1 MALLGGSS
9 EASVTKRLAGTIFII
24 RVFSAALAYF
34 SQILLARW
42 MGGSDYGVYVYVWTW
57 VLLLGSMM
65 DFGIS
70 ASAQKIIPEYRT
82 RGEHALLRGFLSGSR
97 WMTFAV
103 SSVVSLL
110 LAGVVKGLSPWIDA
124 NAIVPLYIGCL
135 TLPAFVVANTQDGI
149 ARSHDWMR
157 LGLMPQF
164 IVRQSLIIG
173 FTAGAFVLGFNLGAT
188 AAMSASAAAVW
199 IAMIGQ
205 MIVLNRRLG
214 GHIEPGP
221 KAYDFRGWLAVSLP
235 ILMVEGFYLL
245 LSYTDV
251 LVLQQFRSSEEV
263 GVYFAVVKT
272 LALVSFIHYAMAAT
286 TAHRFA
292 EYHALGDKARLS
304 AYVAHA
310 IQWTFW
316 PSLAAT
322 ILLLALGKPLLWLFG
337 PQFVVGYDIMFIA
350 AIGLVVRSAIGPVE
364 RLLNMLGHQHICALA
379 YALAFVMNVV
389 LCVMLVPRFG
399 GHGAAAATSISLAFE
414 TVLLFWIVRRRLG
427 LHVLAFGKTLGHW
440 SQTAYD
446 MRSNTTSPAPQIGEI
461 TTSTP
466 YAHKTFLFRP
476 IRAIDSTFIPCV
488 AIYSS
493 TCETELDASRNDRSA
508 LRRIGIRRRPA
519 GRDDR
524 RWRRLADD
532 AAADPAVRRPPVD
545 RCRHRPALR
554 RGDQDRRQPGAW
566 LGRSIHWPA
575 VIRLASGSIPASIVT
590 LLVLWQL
597 ELNGEAAR
605 SLVNLVLC
613 FALSSRRFR

>member
-1 MALLGGSS
+1 MDAQSATASPAGAIARLRSRLGGLVGGSS
-9 EASVTKRLAGTIFII
+9 EASVTRRTAGTIFIT
-24 RVFSAALAYF
+24 RDLCAALGYL

-82 RGEHALLRGFLSGSR
+82 RGENALLRGFLSGSR
-97 WMTFAV
+97 WMTFVV
-103 SSVVSLL
+103 SAVVSLL
-110 LAGVVKGLSPWIDA
+110 LAGVIKLLSPWIGA
-124 NAIVPLYIGCL
+124 SEIVPLYIGCF

-173 FTAGAFVLGFNLGAT
+173 ITAGAFVLGFNLGAT
-188 AAMSASAAAVW
+188 AAMLASPAAVW
-199 IAMIGQ
+199 ITMIGQ
-205 MIVLNRRLG
+205 MLVLNRRLG
-214 GHIEPGP
+214 GHIEPGAR
-221 KAYDFRGWLAVSLP
+221 AYDFRGWLSVSLP
-235 ILMVEGFYLL
+235 ILLVESFYLL

-272 LALVSFIHYAMAAT
+272 LALVSFIHYAMSAT

-292 EYHALGDKARLS
+292 EYHAIVDRTRLS

-310 IQWTFW
+310 IKWTFW

-337 PQFVVGYDIMFIA
+337 PQFVVGYDIMFVA

-379 YALAFVMNVV
+379 YALAFVMNVT
-389 LCVMLVPRFG
+389 LCIALVARFG
-399 GHGAAAATSISLAFE
+399 GHGAAAATSISLVFE

-427 LHVLAFGKTLGHW
+427 LRVLAFGK
-440 SQTAYD
+440 S
-446 MRSNTTSPAPQIGEI
+446 
-461 TTSTP
+461 
-466 YAHKTFLFRP
+466 
-476 IRAIDSTFIPCV
+476 
-488 AIYSS
+488 
-493 TCETELDASRNDRSA
+493 
-508 LRRIGIRRRPA
+508 
-519 GRDDR
+519 
-524 RWRRLADD
+524 
-532 AAADPAVRRPPVD
+532 
-545 RCRHRPALR
+545 
-554 RGDQDRRQPGAW
+554 GA
-566 LGRSIHWPA
+566 
-575 VIRLASGSIPASIVT
+575 
-590 LLVLWQL
+590 
-597 ELNGEAAR
+597 
-605 SLVNLVLC
+605 
-613 FALSSRRFR
+613 

>member
-1 MALLGGSS
+1 METQPEPASPAGIVARLKALLGGTH

-24 RVFSAALAYF
+24 RVLSAMLAYG

-82 RGEHALLRGFLSGSR
+82 RGELALLRGFLSGSR
-97 WMTFAV
+97 WMTFIV
-103 SSVVSLL
+103 SSIVSLG
-110 LAGVVKGLSPWIDA
+110 LAGIVKLLSPWIDA
-124 NAIVPLYIGCL
+124 NAVLPLYIGCA

-164 IVRQSLIIG
+164 IVRQTLIIG
-173 FTAGAFVLGFNLGAT
+173 LTAGAVALGFNLGAT
-188 AAMSASAAAVW
+188 AAMLASAAAVW
-199 IAMIGQ
+199 LAMIGQ

-214 GHIEPGP
+214 GHVEPGA

-235 ILMVEGFYLL
+235 ILLVESFYLL

-272 LALVSFIHYAMAAT
+272 LALVSFIHYAMSAT

-292 EYHALGDKARLS
+292 EYNALGDKARLS

-310 IQWTFW
+310 IKWTFW

-322 ILLLALGKPLLWLFG
+322 LVLLAFGKPLLWLFG

-350 AIGLVVRSAIGPVE
+350 AIGLVVRAAIGPVE

-379 YALAFVMNVV
+379 YALAFVMNLA
-389 LCVMLVPRFG
+389 LCIALVPRYG
-399 GHGAAAATSISLAFE
+399 GHGAAAATSIALVFE
-414 TVLLFWIVRRRLG
+414 TVLLFAIVRRRLG
-427 LHVLAFGKTLGHW
+427 LHVLAFGK
-440 SQTAYD
+440 
-446 MRSNTTSPAPQIGEI
+446 
-461 TTSTP
+461 
-466 YAHKTFLFRP
+466 
-476 IRAIDSTFIPCV
+476 RA
-488 AIYSS
+488 A
-493 TCETELDASRNDRSA
+493 
-508 LRRIGIRRRPA
+508 
-519 GRDDR
+519 
-524 RWRRLADD
+524 
-532 AAADPAVRRPPVD
+532 
-545 RCRHRPALR
+545 
-554 RGDQDRRQPGAW
+554 
-566 LGRSIHWPA
+566 
-575 VIRLASGSIPASIVT
+575 
-590 LLVLWQL
+590 
-597 ELNGEAAR
+597 
-605 SLVNLVLC
+605 
-613 FALSSRRFR
+613 

>member
-1 MALLGGSS
+1 MIGGLLGRFLGGTS
-9 EASVTKRLAGTIFII
+9 EASVTRRLAGTIFII
-24 RVFSAALAYF
+24 RVVSAAMAYL

-70 ASAQKIIPEYRT
+70 ASAQKIIPEYRAA
-82 RGEHALLRGFLSGSR
+82 GEHALLRGFLSGSR
-97 WMTFAV
+97 WMTF
-103 SSVVSLL
+103 VVSFMVSLA
-110 LAGVVKGLSPWIDA
+110 LAGVVKLLSPWIDTGA
-124 NAIVPLYIGCL
+124 VVPLYIGCL

-164 IVRQSLIIG
+164 IIRQSLIIAL
-173 FTAGAFVLGFNLGAT
+173 TAGAFALGLHLGAT
-188 AAMSASAAAVW
+188 AAMLASAAAVW

-205 MIVLNRRLG
+205 MVVLNRRLG

-251 LVLQQFRSSEEV
+251 LVLQQYRSSQEV

-272 LALVSFIHYAMAAT
+272 LALVSFIHYAMSAT

-292 EYHALGDKARLS
+292 EYHAIGDNARLS

-310 IQWTFW
+310 IKWTFW

-322 ILLLALGKPLLWLFG
+322 IVLLALGEPLLRLFG
-337 PQFVVGYDIMFIA
+337 PQFVIGYDIMFVA

-379 YALAFVMNVV
+379 YALAFAMNVV
-389 LCVMLVPRFG
+389 LCIALVPRFG
-399 GHGAAAATSISLAFE
+399 GHGAAAATSISLTFE

-427 LHVLAFGKTLGHW
+427 LHVLAFG
-440 SQTAYD
+440 
-446 MRSNTTSPAPQIGEI
+446 N
-461 TTSTP
+461 
-466 YAHKTFLFRP
+466 
-476 IRAIDSTFIPCV
+476 
-488 AIYSS
+488 
-493 TCETELDASRNDRSA
+493 
-508 LRRIGIRRRPA
+508 
-519 GRDDR
+519 
-524 RWRRLADD
+524 
-532 AAADPAVRRPPVD
+532 
-545 RCRHRPALR
+545 
-554 RGDQDRRQPGAW
+554 RG
-566 LGRSIHWPA
+566 
-575 VIRLASGSIPASIVT
+575 
-590 LLVLWQL
+590 
-597 ELNGEAAR
+597 
-605 SLVNLVLC
+605 
-613 FALSSRRFR
+613 

>member
-1 MALLGGSS
+1 MDAQPASALPTSPLARLRTKLSGLLGGSN

-24 RVFSAALAYF
+24 RVVSAALAYL

-103 SSVVSLL
+103 SAVISVL
-110 LAGVVKGLSPWIDA
+110 LAGVVKLLSPWIEA
-124 NAIVPLYIGCL
+124 GEIVPLYIGCL

-164 IVRQSLIIG
+164 VVRQGLIIG
-173 FTAGAFVLGFNLGAT
+173 LTAGAFALGLHLGAT
-188 AAMSASAAAVW
+188 VAMLASAAAVW
-199 IAMIGQ
+199 IAMTGQ
-205 MIVLNRRLG
+205 MIVLNNRLT

-221 KAYDFRGWLAVSLP
+221 RNYDFRGWLAISLP
-235 ILMVEGFYLL
+235 ILLVESFYLL

-272 LALVSFIHYAMAAT
+272 LALVSFIHYAMSAT

-292 EYHALGDKARLS
+292 EYHALGDKPRLS

-310 IQWTFW
+310 IKWTFW

-322 ILLLALGKPLLWLFG
+322 VALLALGKPLLWLFG
-337 PQFVVGYDIMFIA
+337 SQFVGGYDIMFIA

-389 LCVMLVPRFG
+389 LCVALVPRFG
-399 GHGAAAATSISLAFE
+399 GYGAAAATSISLAFE
-414 TVLLFWIVRRRLG
+414 TVLLFWIVRQRLG
-427 LHVLAFGKTLGHW
+427 LHVLAFGK
-440 SQTAYD
+440 
-446 MRSNTTSPAPQIGEI
+446 
-461 TTSTP
+461 
-466 YAHKTFLFRP
+466 
-476 IRAIDSTFIPCV
+476 
-488 AIYSS
+488 
-493 TCETELDASRNDRSA
+493 
-508 LRRIGIRRRPA
+508 
-519 GRDDR
+519 RD
-524 RWRRLADD
+524 
-532 AAADPAVRRPPVD
+532 
-545 RCRHRPALR
+545 
-554 RGDQDRRQPGAW
+554 
-566 LGRSIHWPA
+566 
-575 VIRLASGSIPASIVT
+575 
-590 LLVLWQL
+590 
-597 ELNGEAAR
+597 
-605 SLVNLVLC
+605 
-613 FALSSRRFR
+613 

>member
-1 MALLGGSS
+1 MTVTDAPSTTAPPAGVMARLRSMLGGSG
-9 EASVTKRLAGTIFII
+9 EASLTKRLAGTIFII
-24 RVFSAALAYF
+24 RVLSAMLAYV

-42 MGGSDYGVYVYVWTW
+42 IGGSDYGVYVYVWTW

-70 ASAQKIIPEYRT
+70 ASAQKIIPEYRAG
-82 RGEHALLRGFLSGSR
+82 GEHALLRGFLFGSR
-97 WMTFAV
+97 WMTF
-103 SSVVSLL
+103 VVSAVVSVL
-110 LAGVVKGLSPWIDA
+110 LAGAVKSLSPWIDA
-124 NAIVPLYIGCL
+124 NAALPLYIGCI

-173 FTAGAFVLGFNLGAT
+173 FTAGAFVLGFDLGAT
-188 AAMSASAAAVW
+188 AAMLASAAAVW

-205 MIVLNRRLG
+205 MMVLNRRLA
-214 GHIEPGP
+214 GHIGPGP
-221 KAYDFRGWLAVSLP
+221 KAYDFRGWLAISLP

-251 LVLQQFRSSEEV
+251 LVLQQFRASEEV

-272 LALVSFIHYAMAAT
+272 LALVSFIHYAMSAT

-292 EYHALGDKARLS
+292 EYHASGDKARLS

-310 IQWTFW
+310 IKWTFW

-337 PQFVVGYDIMFIA
+337 PQFVTGYDIMFIA

-389 LCVMLVPRFG
+389 LCIALVPRFG
-399 GHGAAAATSISLAFE
+399 GHGAAAATSLSLTFE

-427 LHVLAFGKTLGHW
+427 LHVLAFGK
-440 SQTAYD
+440 
-446 MRSNTTSPAPQIGEI
+446 
-461 TTSTP
+461 
-466 YAHKTFLFRP
+466 
-476 IRAIDSTFIPCV
+476 
-488 AIYSS
+488 
-493 TCETELDASRNDRSA
+493 
-508 LRRIGIRRRPA
+508 
-519 GRDDR
+519 
-524 RWRRLADD
+524 
-532 AAADPAVRRPPVD
+532 
-545 RCRHRPALR
+545 
-554 RGDQDRRQPGAW
+554 
-566 LGRSIHWPA
+566 
-575 VIRLASGSIPASIVT
+575 
-590 LLVLWQL
+590 
-597 ELNGEAAR
+597 
-605 SLVNLVLC
+605 
-613 FALSSRRFR
+613 